1 MHTTVKADVP
11 LWQELE
17 LEPDTL
23 AGEDLLSLLVGERV
37 DVRMPGRANVSHR
50 NTAPRFYTALVPLK
64 PWHAPRWRRELM
76 LHDMD
81 ERFVVGRQTER
92 LPLGKRVADFPK
104 CGHCFSR
111 FVCES
116 AGAAPGP

>member
-1 MHTTVKADVP
+1 MHTTVKADVL

-50 NTAPRFYTALVPLK
+50 NTAPMFYTALVPLQ

-76 LHDMD
+76 QQAMD
-81 ERFVVGRQTER
+81 ERFVVRRWTER
-92 LPLGKRVADFPK
+92 LPLAERVADFPQ